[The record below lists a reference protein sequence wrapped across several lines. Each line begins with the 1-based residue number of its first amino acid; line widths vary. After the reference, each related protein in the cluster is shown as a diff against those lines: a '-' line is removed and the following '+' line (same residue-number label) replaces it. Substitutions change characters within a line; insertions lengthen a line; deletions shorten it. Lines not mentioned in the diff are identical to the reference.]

1 MLHVVLFEPEIPPNT
16 GNIIRLCANT
26 GATLHLIKPL
36 GFRLDD
42 KSLQRSALDYHDLA
56 AVAMLPVAGIADRFW
71 TLPWPSPTAWG
82 ALAGIALLCTVLA
95 YILYFRIL
103 AAAGATN
110 LLLVTLLL
118 PVSALLLGNVVLGEA
133 IQPAALAG
141 MGLIGLGL
149 AAIDGR
155 LLMLFRSRALKS
167 QLPPGLE

>member
-1 MLHVVLFEPEIPPNT
+1 MLGVAMLVGPVASRDVPGEAACLLAAMSYSLAGIYGRRFKGLP
-16 GNIIRLCANT
+16 
-26 GATLHLIKPL
+26 
-36 GFRLDD
+36 
-42 KSLQRSALDYHDLA
+42 SLQVATGQVTCA